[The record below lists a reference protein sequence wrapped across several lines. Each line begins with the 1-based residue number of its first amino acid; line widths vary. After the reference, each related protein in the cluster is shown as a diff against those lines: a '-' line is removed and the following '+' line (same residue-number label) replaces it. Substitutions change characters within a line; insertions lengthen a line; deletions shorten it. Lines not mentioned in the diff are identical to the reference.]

1 MLNDWLN
8 TFLFW
13 PFIGGLL
20 MALLLGLGGAAFFLK
35 GSAWQGLAL
44 AQMAATGGL
53 VASVLAWPLVPAA
66 LGFAGVLTAVL
77 QNRKEQERLSL
88 AAFLAALAMTTL
100 LASNFSQASL
110 AAARW
115 MEGQVYFL
123 AGSQVAWVVALAGVT
138 LTVLPWVYRVWLLS
152 QLGADRGWR
161 LPAGRRL
168 QFLDVVWRLLLVV
181 LGSLTL
187 GLPAALVCLLL
198 PAWTAAM
205 FARGL
210 KSFFLLSV
218 VFSLTAFLLAWV
230 IALRGD
236 QPFAPVLVLV
246 AMVQGGGLYALKL
259 ILRFFHP
266 PFRTPAANLR
276 LH

>member
-1 MLNDWLN
+1 MLDEWLN
-8 TFLFW
+8 AFLLW
-13 PFIGGLL
+13 PFVGGLL

-44 AQMAATGGL
+44 AQTAATGGL
-53 VASVLAWPLVPAA
+53 LASVLAWPLVPVA
-66 LGFAGVLTAVL
+66 LGFAGALTAVL
-77 QNRKEQERLSL
+77 QNQKDQERLSL

-123 AGSQVAWVVALAGVT
+123 AFDQIVWVLALGGVT
-138 LTVLPWVYRVWLLS
+138 LVVLPWLYRVWLLS
-152 QLGADRGWR
+152 QLGADRGGR
-161 LPAGRRL
+161 LPAGRWL
-168 QFLDVVWRLLLVV
+168 QLLDIAWRLLLVV

-187 GLPAALVCLLL
+187 GLPAALACLLL
-198 PAWTAAM
+198 PAWTAAL

-210 KSFFLLSV
+210 RSFFLLSL
-218 VFSLTAFLLAWV
+218 VFSLSAFVLAWA
-230 IALRGD
+230 IALQGD

-246 AMVQGGGLYALKL
+246 AMLQGGGLYALKAT
-259 ILRFFHP
+259 LRFFHSP
-266 PFRTPAANLR
+266 SGNLR